1 MNPSKSLRR
10 RLLVSVMSAVLLLWL
25 GFGVVAYR
33 VARVEAGEMLDG
45 QLAQTAHLI
54 LAQIGYAQTE
64 ERGMQQSIKLTNG
77 SNVHPYEQSL
87 EFQVWDAQG
96 RLWLHSDNAPTTPI
110 SHHDG
115 YSDIRHAGQ
124 TWRML
129 ALWSSGHRFQVQVA
143 EPVKDREEVAI
154 DLATHSVF
162 PMFLALPFLA
172 GLIYLAVKQAM
183 RPLDDVARSVSAR
196 SPNNLEPIEAAA
208 TPREVRPLVIALNTL
223 LERLSSALE
232 FERRFTADA
241 AHELRTPLAAIKVQA
256 QVCQVSPDD
265 VTRSHALSQVACG
278 VDRASRLIEQ
288 LLRLAR
294 LDPLYGMS
302 EAVPFDLGR
311 LGHEAVEEVRPTAQE
326 KNQHLKFVP
335 PSVPVQ
341 LHGDPEMMG
350 LAIRNLLENAIRYTP
365 RDGSITAGVDHEL
378 ATTRFW
384 VRDSGPGAL
393 AEDLPHLTKRFYR
406 GRNVAIGGSGL
417 GLPIVKR
424 IAELNNAQLHLCNM
438 PEGGLE
444 ASLEWALP
452 EKLQTKLLGDW

>member
-1 MNPSKSLRR
+1 MNSSKSLRS
-10 RLLVSVMSAVLLLWL
+10 RLLVSVMGAVLLLWFA
-25 GFGVVAYR
+25 FGVVAYR
-33 VARVEAGEMLDG
+33 VASIEAGEMLDG

-54 LAQIGYAQTE
+54 IAQIGYAQIE
-64 ERGMQQSIKLTNG
+64 ERGMQQSIKLING
-77 SNVHPYEQSL
+77 NNVHPYEQSL

-110 SHHDG
+110 AHHDG
-115 YSDIRHAGQ
+115 YADIRHTGQ
-124 TWRML
+124 PWRML
-129 ALWSSGHRFQVQVA
+129 ALWSPGHRFQVQVA

-172 GLIYLAVKQAM
+172 GLIYLAVKQSM
-183 RPLDDVARSVSAR
+183 RPLDVVAYSVSAR
-196 SPNNLEPIEAAA
+196 SQNNLDPIETTA
-208 TPREVRPLVIALNTL
+208 TPIEVRPLVIALNRL
-223 LERLSSALE
+223 LARLSSALE

-278 VDRASRLIEQ
+278 VDRASHLIEQ

-311 LGHEAVEEVRPTAQE
+311 LGQEAVDEVRPAAQE
-326 KNQHLKFVP
+326 KNQDLNFVP
-335 PSVPVQ
+335 PPVPLQ

-350 LAIRNLLENAIRYTP
+350 MAMRNLLENAIRYTP
-365 RDGSITAGVDHEL
+365 RDGTITAGVDHGPTS
-378 ATTRFW
+378 ARFW
-384 VRDSGPGAL
+384 VRDSGPGAP

-406 GRNVAIGGSGL
+406 GRNVASGGSGL

-424 IAELNNAQLHLCNM
+424 VAELNNARLNLCNM

-444 ASLEWALP
+444 AALEWTLP
-452 EKLQTKLLGDW
+452 ENLNTKLLGDW